1 METAD
6 LIEDFYR
13 LLAARDRVALHELLA
28 PEIVVEYHAKELHL
42 PWAGR
47 FDGHD
52 GFDEF
57 LAAVG
62 DHLEIVDADRQDPI
76 ATENH
81 VVVQTAGTW
90 RAKRTGAIIHGAMC
104 NIFGVTNGRIVSY
117 EVYADTAAFR
127 EALAD

>member
-1 METAD
+1 MESAE
-6 LIEDFYR
+6 LVEDFYR
-13 LLAARDRVALHELLA
+13 LLAARDGVALHELLA
-28 PEIVVEYHAKELHL
+28 PEIVVQYHAKESHL

-62 DHLEIVDADRQDPI
+62 DRLEIVDANRHEPI
-76 ATENH
+76 TTENH
-81 VVVQTAGTW
+81 VVVQTTGTW
-90 RAKRTGAIIHGAMC
+90 RVKRTGAVIHGAMC
-104 NIFGVTNGRIVSY
+104 NIFGVMNGKIVSY
-117 EVYADTAAFR
+117 EVHADTASFR